1 MRRTIQAATAS
12 LFLAV
17 GLLATTVIAQG
28 MYTQSPYLDARVAS
42 GELPPLEE
50 RLPATPNVVQPI
62 DEVGVYGGQFNVF
75 SLGNHPWNDLTEE
88 PARGPFLLELTID
101 GEFIPDLALDFE
113 QSEDHTTF
121 TLHLREGLRWSNGD
135 PFTSEDFRFKRED
148 MREFDVAWTQS
159 QFGTPDGF
167 VETPDDYTVIMH
179 LGAPIPKTLLNM
191 VHWKGGEW
199 SLFHPSNYLKT
210 WHIDHNEDA
219 EALATEEGF
228 DSWQDAFNWHREFN
242 PLNDVNKPTT
252 QYWMPVEFSTTA
264 RLYERNPYLHQVD
277 TAGQQLPYV
286 DTVLSQVVD
295 PETYNLKI
303 VAGEADLAFGSANFE
318 NFTLYKENEGAGNY
332 TVYTMPSFQTGVAVY
347 HPNLSHPDPELNRLL
362 NSVDFRAAL
371 STAINREEINDIVF
385 AGFGVGLQHTVVRSA
400 SFYQEQWGTNFADY
414 NPDLANE
421 LLDGLGLTER
431 DSNGIRLRSDG
442 DPLTVIIEMSAN
454 VDPSRLSLHELVK
467 EYWEDV
473 GVATLLRGVGA
484 SAAAPSA
491 ESMEWDL
498 LPDNEDRGEMYV
510 TLLDDV
516 ELQGFRNAPWTNWLR
531 ANADVESGAKT
542 LDEFEGGVLPG
553 REPPAEILEMANIYK
568 DLQGTVFGSVDYLFL
583 ATEYWQRW
591 SDNVY
596 TIGTVAETPFI
607 FIARSNIG
615 NIPTELP
622 PWLEGKLDLNH
633 FGNQWYY
640 KPE

>member
-50 RLPATPNVVQPI
+50 RLPTTPNVVQPI

-88 PARGPFLLELTID
+88 PSRGPFLLELTID

-121 TLHLREGLRWSNGD
+121 TLHLRPGLRWSNGD

-159 QFGTPDGF
+159 QFGTPEGF
-167 VETPDDYTVIMH
+167 VEIPDDYTVIMH

-210 WHIDHNEDA
+210 WHPDYNEDA

-242 PLNDVNKPTT
+242 PLNDTNKPTT
-252 QYWMPVEFSTTA
+252 GFWMPVEFTTTA

-303 VAGEADLAFGSANFE
+303 VAGEADLAYGSANFE
-318 NFTLYKENEGAGNY
+318 NFTLYKENEEAGNY
-332 TVYTMPSFQTGVAVY
+332 VVNTMPSFQTGVAVY
-347 HPNLSHPDPELNRLL
+347 YFNYSHPDPVKNELF
-362 NSVDFRAAL
+362 NSVAFRQAL

-385 AGFGVGLQHTVVRSA
+385 SGFGVGLQHTVVRSA

-421 LLDGLGLTER
+421 LLDGMGLTER
-431 DSNGIRLRSDG
+431 DNNGIRLGSDG
-442 DPLTVIIEMSAN
+442 EPISILIGLSAN
-454 VDPSRLSLHELVK
+454 ISPSRLSLHELVK
-467 EYWEDV
+467 EYWEAV
-473 GVATLLRGVGA
+473 GVGVLLRGVGA
-484 SAAAPSA
+484 SAVAPA
-491 ESMEWDL
+491 FESMEWDVI
-498 LPDNEDRGEMYV
+498 PDNEDRGEMYV
-510 TLLDDV
+510 TLLD
-516 ELQGFRNAPWTNWLR
+516 ETSIQGFKNFYWRTWLD
-531 ANADVESGAKT
+531 ASADVASGEKT
-542 LDEFEGGVLPG
+542 LADFEGGVLPG
-553 REPPAEILEMANIYK
+553 REPPAEIMEMANIFQ
-568 DLQGTVFGSVDYLFL
+568 DLQATVFGSVDYLFL

-607 FIARSNIG
+607 FISRSNIG